1 MTAAAYTVPT
11 DAPEADGTL
20 AWDSVTLVLAQVRA
34 GGEQGIGWT
43 YGSPA
48 CAAVISGMLAGVVH
62 GRPAL
67 DVPGTSEAM
76 IRAARNIT
84 RSGLVQ
90 LAWQRLPYAMLHGV
104 RGDGQ
109 IVVHPAT
116 QLEIKGFAPDS
127 AGSTEGVQGTL
138 KVLSDFG
145 DVTAPKPIS
154 VYYDDSFVRA
164 AKGG

>member
-1 MTAAAYTVPT
+1 MNDPAVESVTAAAYTLPT

-76 IRAARNIT
+76 IRAARKKGGWAPLCT
-84 RSGLVQ
+84 PSPPAPAGLAVLCYHSCTSAFQ
-90 LAWQRLPYAMLHGV
+90 VMP
-104 RGDGQ
+104 GDGDKQ
-109 IVVHPAT
+109 
-116 QLEIKGFAPDS
+116 
-127 AGSTEGVQGTL
+127 
-138 KVLSDFG
+138 
-145 DVTAPKPIS
+145 
-154 VYYDDSFVRA
+154 R
-164 AKGG
+164 